1 MSSTLP
7 VTRALVRALMAALG
21 LLASLAVLSGP
32 PPVARAAD
40 HAVLIQ
46 DLAFGPATMTVAVGD
61 TVTWTNA
68 DSAPHTVSAE
78 NGAFDSGNVDEGQTF
93 SFTFRAPGTYD
104 YRCDYHNE
112 MTATV
117 VVLPAAQPAATAQPA
132 AVAQPAPTPP
142 APTTSNTGGTTSG
155 SSPGTAGQPDTAL
168 SAPIS
173 EAAPIAPLLIGLGL
187 LALACAVIPD
197 RVRPAPIRHTGGWRR

>member
-7 VTRALVRALMAALG
+7 VSGARVRALMAALG
-21 LLASLAVLSGP
+21 LLAALAVLSGP
-32 PPVARAAD
+32 APARAAD

-46 DLAFGPATMTVAVGD
+46 DFAFGPATMTVAVGD

-93 SFTFRAPGTYD
+93 SFTFTAPGTYA

-112 MTATV
+112 MAATV
-117 VVLPAAQPAATAQPA
+117 VVQPAAQPAAAARPA
-132 AVAQPAPTPP
+132 PAPT
-142 APTTSNTGGTTSG
+142 APTINSPAGTTSG
-155 SSPGTAGQPDTAL
+155 SSPGAAGQPDTAL
-168 SAPIS
+168 PAPMSA
-173 EAAPIAPLLIGLGL
+173 AAPIGPLLIGLGL
-187 LALACAVIPD
+187 LALASAVTPIEFARLPFAIPAAGVNS
-197 RVRPAPIRHTGGWRR
+197 RAAA

>member
-1 MSSTLP
+1 MSLTLP
-7 VTRALVRALMAALG
+7 VSHARGRALMAALA
-21 LLASLAVLSGP
+21 LLAALAVLGG

-78 NGAFDSGNVDEGQTF
+78 NGAFDSGNLDEGQAF
-93 SFTFRAPGTYD
+93 SFTFTAPGTYA
-104 YRCDYHNE
+104 YRCDYHSE
-112 MTATV
+112 MTGTIV
-117 VVLPAAQPAATAQPA
+117 VEQSAQPAAAAQPT
-132 AVAQPAPTPP
+132 PTPIPPP
-142 APTTSNTGGTTSG
+142 AG
-155 SSPGTAGQPDTAL
+155 STAGTSSGAPPVTGNQPDTAL
-168 SAPIS
+168 
-173 EAAPIAPLLIGLGL
+173 AAPMRAAIPMAPLLIGLGL

-197 RVRPAPIRHTGGWRR
+197 RDRTASIRGTGGWRR